1 MALEGPRS
9 STMQVSKQVSNTRV
23 SKSVRRGVG
32 GAVAAVA
39 MLGLAA
45 CGGGQGAQSGSA
57 QSGGGQAG
65 GAKVAAVIKGLDNPF
80 FQAMQKGIQDNSA
93 TAGIQTTVQAATS
106 VTDTT
111 GQADKLTG
119 LAGQDYNCYVVNPIS
134 GTNLVQG
141 IAQLAASGKTIVN
154 IDSPVDPAAAQAAS
168 AKIATYIGTDN
179 AAAGRTAA
187 QEMGTLLPSGGKVAV
202 VGGIAGDVTSGD
214 RVQGFTG
221 GVGPNIQV
229 VQTVAANW
237 DRQEALTQATNILA
251 AHPDVTGFFVAND
264 DMGLG
269 VTRAVANAGRTG
281 QVHVVSVDGN
291 PDALAAVKSGELA
304 ATVAQYPYAIGEM
317 GVDACRAAVSGATL
331 PAKVDAPVALVTK
344 ANADQAIAAAPKP
357 FASYANPFTALI
369 KK

>member
-1 MALEGPRS
+1 
-9 STMQVSKQVSNTRV
+9 MQVTNAQATKRTIRTL
-23 SKSVRRGVG
+23 
-32 GAVAAVA
+32 AVAALA
-39 MLGLAA
+39 AASALGPAA
-45 CGGGQGAQSGSA
+45 CGGGPANGGSTGGAGGSSA
-57 QSGGGQAG
+57 GQASG
-65 GAKVAAVIKGLDNPF
+65 PAKVAAVIKGLDNPF
-80 FQAMQKGIQDNSA
+80 FQAMQKGIEEDSA
-93 TAGIQTTVQAATS
+93 TAGVQTTVQAATS

-154 IDSPVDPAAAQAAS
+154 IDSPVEPAAAQAAN

-179 AAAGRTAA
+179 TAAGKTAA
-187 QEMGTLLPSGGKVAV
+187 QELSKLLPSGGKVAV

-214 RVQGFTG
+214 RVQGFTS
-221 GVGPNIQV
+221 GVAPNVAV
-229 VQTVAANW
+229 VQAVAANW
-237 DRQEALTQATNILA
+237 DRQEALTQATNILQ
-251 AHPDVTGFFVAND
+251 AHPDIAGFFAAND

-269 VTRAVANAGRTG
+269 ITRAVANAGKSG
-281 QVHVVSVDGN
+281 QVKVVSVDGN

-304 ATVAQYPYAIGEM
+304 ATVAQYPYAIGQM

-331 PAKVDAPVALVTK
+331 PAKVDAPVALITK
-344 ANADQAIAAAPKP
+344 DNADQAIAAAPKP
-357 FASYANPFTALI
+357 FAAYPNPFTALI